1 MNLEYTQMQMNLR
14 YFKDNFTL
22 ETLMSGDFI
31 LQLLIIAVVVFL
43 AFLAEY
49 YLRKKFKNSEDNVF
63 NLKDIFKIVRPIVM
77 LLILIVAMYFFREGG
92 YKWGLLYFANTV
104 LVILL
109 FARLAIILTRYIFKS
124 GPWLRPV
131 ENILAGIVVIGYL
144 SYQLGVVAKFQMYL
158 HSIEFYFA
166 EQDFTL
172 LLVIESI
179 IGVFIAIIVA
189 MTIARFVENQVMKIK
204 NHTLRI
210 NQKIILIKIF
220 KIFLYL
226 TAIIIVLTG
235 LGIDLSF
242 LTVFGGA
249 FGLGLAFGFQKIA
262 SNYVSGFLLLSDE
275 SIRVGDMLQI
285 GSDHGIVVAIKS
297 RYTALRRL
305 DGVEILIPNE
315 KLLTDEITNLTF
327 SNTTVK
333 LPLDLQISYESSIDK
348 AIEIILIVCAK
359 ESRVIEEPKPNVYV
373 KEFADSGFVNI
384 AGGCCGTTPAH
395 IAAIANEMKGLKPR
409 EIPSQQTYTQLSGLE
424 PLVINDDSLFINV
437 GERTN
442 VTGSKAFSNL
452 ILNVNQIEL
461 FKHTFHF
468 LSL

>member
-1 MNLEYTQMQMNLR
+1 MNLEYTQMQMNLL

-22 ETLMSGDFI
+22 ETLTSGDFI
-31 LQLLIIAVVVFL
+31 LQLLIIAAVVFL

-49 YLRKKFKNSEDNVF
+49 YLRKKFKNSEDNDF

-144 SYQLGVVAKFQMYL
+144 SYQLGVVSNFQMYL

-166 EQDFTL
+166 DQDFTM

-179 IGVFIAIIVA
+179 FGVFIAIIVA
-189 MTIARFVENQVMKIK
+189 MTVARFVENQVMKIK
-204 NHTLRI
+204 NQSLRI

-373 KEFADSGFVNI
+373 KEFADSGINLHVSCYVTDPNKGF
-384 AGGCCGTTPAH
+384 
-395 IAAIANEMKGLKPR
+395 MGLKSDMYR
-409 EIPSQQTYTQLSGLE
+409 AIFKEFLNNEIEIPYPHRT
-424 PLVINDDSLFINV
+424 VIMP
-437 GERTN
+437 
-442 VTGSKAFSNL
+442 K
-452 ILNVNQIEL
+452 
-461 FKHTFHF
+461 
-468 LSL
+468 

>member
-49 YLRKKFKNSEDNVF
+49 FLRKKFKNSEDNDF

-144 SYQLGVVAKFQMYL
+144 SYQLGVVTKFQMYL

-189 MTIARFVENQVMKIK
+189 MTVARFVENQVMKIK
-204 NHTLRI
+204 NQSLRI

-373 KEFADSGFVNI
+373 KEFADSGINLHVSCYVTDPDKGF
-384 AGGCCGTTPAH
+384 
-395 IAAIANEMKGLKPR
+395 MGLKSDMYR
-409 EIPSQQTYTQLSGLE
+409 AIFKEFMSNEIEIPYPHRT
-424 PLVINDDSLFINV
+424 VIMP
-437 GERTN
+437 
-442 VTGSKAFSNL
+442 K
-452 ILNVNQIEL
+452 
-461 FKHTFHF
+461 
-468 LSL
+468 

>member
-31 LQLLIIAVVVFL
+31 LQLLIIAAVVFL

-49 YLRKKFKNSEDNVF
+49 YLRKKFKNSEDNDF

-144 SYQLGVVAKFQMYL
+144 SYQLGVVSNFQMYL

-166 EQDFTL
+166 DQDFTM

-179 IGVFIAIIVA
+179 FGVFIAIIVA
-189 MTIARFVENQVMKIK
+189 MTVARFVENQVMKIK
-204 NHTLRI
+204 NQSLRI

-373 KEFADSGFVNI
+373 KEFADSGINLHVSCYVTDPDKGF
-384 AGGCCGTTPAH
+384 
-395 IAAIANEMKGLKPR
+395 MGLKSDMYR
-409 EIPSQQTYTQLSGLE
+409 AIFKEFLNNEIEIPYPHRT
-424 PLVINDDSLFINV
+424 VIMP
-437 GERTN
+437 
-442 VTGSKAFSNL
+442 K
-452 ILNVNQIEL
+452 
-461 FKHTFHF
+461 
-468 LSL
+468 

>member
-22 ETLMSGDFI
+22 ETLVSGDFI

-49 YLRKKFKNSEDNVF
+49 YLRKKFKNSEDNDF

-144 SYQLGVVAKFQMYL
+144 SYQLGVVTKFQMYL

-189 MTIARFVENQVMKIK
+189 MTVARFVENQVMKIK
-204 NHTLRI
+204 NQSLRI

-275 SIRVGDMLQI
+275 SIRVGDMLKI

-373 KEFADSGFVNI
+373 KEFADSGINLHVSCYVTDPDKGF
-384 AGGCCGTTPAH
+384 
-395 IAAIANEMKGLKPR
+395 MGLKSDMYR
-409 EIPSQQTYTQLSGLE
+409 AIFKEFLNNEIEIPYPHRT
-424 PLVINDDSLFINV
+424 VIMP
-437 GERTN
+437 
-442 VTGSKAFSNL
+442 K
-452 ILNVNQIEL
+452 
-461 FKHTFHF
+461 
-468 LSL
+468 

>member
-31 LQLLIIAVVVFL
+31 LQLLIIAAVVFL

-49 YLRKKFKNSEDNVF
+49 FLRKKFKNSEDNDF

-144 SYQLGVVAKFQMYL
+144 SHQLGIVAKFQMYL

-189 MTIARFVENQVMKIK
+189 MTVARFVENQIMKIK
-204 NHTLRI
+204 NQTLRI
-210 NQKIILIKIF
+210 NQKIILSKIF

-275 SIRVGDMLQI
+275 SIRVGDMLKI

-373 KEFADSGFVNI
+373 KEFADSGINLHVSCYVTDPDKGF
-384 AGGCCGTTPAH
+384 
-395 IAAIANEMKGLKPR
+395 MGLKSDMYR
-409 EIPSQQTYTQLSGLE
+409 AIFKEFLNNEIEIPYPHRT
-424 PLVINDDSLFINV
+424 VIMP
-437 GERTN
+437 
-442 VTGSKAFSNL
+442 K
-452 ILNVNQIEL
+452 
-461 FKHTFHF
+461 
-468 LSL
+468 

>member
-31 LQLLIIAVVVFL
+31 LQLLIIAAVVFL

-49 YLRKKFKNSEDNVF
+49 FLRKKFKNSEDNDF

-144 SYQLGVVAKFQMYL
+144 SYQLGVVTKFQMYL

-189 MTIARFVENQVMKIK
+189 MTVARFVENQVMKIK
-204 NHTLRI
+204 NQSLRI

-297 RYTALRRL
+297 RYTTLRRL

-373 KEFADSGFVNI
+373 KEFADSGINLHVSCYVTDPDKGF
-384 AGGCCGTTPAH
+384 
-395 IAAIANEMKGLKPR
+395 MGLKSDIYR
-409 EIPSQQTYTQLSGLE
+409 AIFKEFLNNEIEIPYPHRT
-424 PLVINDDSLFINV
+424 VIMP
-437 GERTN
+437 
-442 VTGSKAFSNL
+442 K
-452 ILNVNQIEL
+452 
-461 FKHTFHF
+461 
-468 LSL
+468 

>member
-1 MNLEYTQMQMNLR
+1 MNLEYTQMQMNLL

-49 YLRKKFKNSEDNVF
+49 YLRKKFKNSEDNDF

-189 MTIARFVENQVMKIK
+189 MTVARFVENQVMKIK
-204 NHTLRI
+204 NQSLRI

-373 KEFADSGFVNI
+373 KEFADSGINLHVSCYVTDPDKGF
-384 AGGCCGTTPAH
+384 
-395 IAAIANEMKGLKPR
+395 MGLKSDMYR
-409 EIPSQQTYTQLSGLE
+409 AIFKEFLNNEIEIPYPHRT
-424 PLVINDDSLFINV
+424 VIMP
-437 GERTN
+437 
-442 VTGSKAFSNL
+442 K
-452 ILNVNQIEL
+452 
-461 FKHTFHF
+461 
-468 LSL
+468 

>member
-1 MNLEYTQMQMNLR
+1 
-14 YFKDNFTL
+14 
-22 ETLMSGDFI
+22 MSGDFI

-49 YLRKKFKNSEDNVF
+49 YLRKKFKNSEDNDF

-144 SYQLGVVAKFQMYL
+144 SYQLGVVSNFQMYL

-189 MTIARFVENQVMKIK
+189 MTVARFVENQVMKIK
-204 NHTLRI
+204 NQSLRI

-285 GSDHGIVVAIKS
+285 GSDHGVVVAIKS

-373 KEFADSGFVNI
+373 KEFADSGINLHVSCYVTDPNKGF
-384 AGGCCGTTPAH
+384 
-395 IAAIANEMKGLKPR
+395 MGLKSDMYR
-409 EIPSQQTYTQLSGLE
+409 AIFKEFMNNEIEIPYPHRT
-424 PLVINDDSLFINV
+424 VIMP
-437 GERTN
+437 
-442 VTGSKAFSNL
+442 K
-452 ILNVNQIEL
+452 
-461 FKHTFHF
+461 
-468 LSL
+468 

>member
-31 LQLLIIAVVVFL
+31 LQLLIIAAVVFL

-49 YLRKKFKNSEDNVF
+49 FLRKKFKKSEDNDF

-144 SYQLGVVAKFQMYL
+144 SYQLGVVTKFQMYL

-189 MTIARFVENQVMKIK
+189 MTVARFVENQVMKIK
-204 NHTLRI
+204 NQSLRI

-373 KEFADSGFVNI
+373 KEFADSGINLHVSCYVTDPDKGF
-384 AGGCCGTTPAH
+384 
-395 IAAIANEMKGLKPR
+395 MGLKSDMYR
-409 EIPSQQTYTQLSGLE
+409 AIFKEFMSNEIEIPYPHRT
-424 PLVINDDSLFINV
+424 VIMP
-437 GERTN
+437 
-442 VTGSKAFSNL
+442 K
-452 ILNVNQIEL
+452 
-461 FKHTFHF
+461 
-468 LSL
+468 

>member
-31 LQLLIIAVVVFL
+31 LQLLIIAAVVFL

-49 YLRKKFKNSEDNVF
+49 FLRKKFKNSEDNDF

-144 SYQLGVVAKFQMYL
+144 SYQLGVVTKFQMYL

-189 MTIARFVENQVMKIK
+189 MTVARFVENQVMKIK
-204 NHTLRI
+204 NQSLRI

-373 KEFADSGFVNI
+373 KEFADSGINLHVSCYVTDPDKGF
-384 AGGCCGTTPAH
+384 
-395 IAAIANEMKGLKPR
+395 MGLKSDMYR
-409 EIPSQQTYTQLSGLE
+409 AIFKEFMNNEIEIPYPHRT
-424 PLVINDDSLFINV
+424 VIMP
-437 GERTN
+437 
-442 VTGSKAFSNL
+442 K
-452 ILNVNQIEL
+452 
-461 FKHTFHF
+461 
-468 LSL
+468 

>member
-1 MNLEYTQMQMNLR
+1 MQMNLR

-31 LQLLIIAVVVFL
+31 LQLLIIAAVVFL

-49 YLRKKFKNSEDNVF
+49 YLRKKFKNSEDNDF

-144 SYQLGVVAKFQMYL
+144 SYQLGVVTKFQMYL

-189 MTIARFVENQVMKIK
+189 MTVARFVENQVMKIK
-204 NHTLRI
+204 NQSLRI

-226 TAIIIVLTG
+226 TAIILVLTG

-373 KEFADSGFVNI
+373 KEFADSGINLHVSCYVTDPDKGF
-384 AGGCCGTTPAH
+384 
-395 IAAIANEMKGLKPR
+395 MGLKSDMYR
-409 EIPSQQTYTQLSGLE
+409 AIFKEFLNNEIEIPYPHRT
-424 PLVINDDSLFINV
+424 VIMP
-437 GERTN
+437 
-442 VTGSKAFSNL
+442 K
-452 ILNVNQIEL
+452 
-461 FKHTFHF
+461 
-468 LSL
+468 

>member
-49 YLRKKFKNSEDNVF
+49 YLRKKFKNSEDNDF

-189 MTIARFVENQVMKIK
+189 MTVARFVENQVMKIK
-204 NHTLRI
+204 NQSLRI

-373 KEFADSGFVNI
+373 KEFADSGINLHVSCYVTDPDKGF
-384 AGGCCGTTPAH
+384 
-395 IAAIANEMKGLKPR
+395 MGLKSDIYR
-409 EIPSQQTYTQLSGLE
+409 AIFKDFQNNDIEIPYPHRT
-424 PLVINDDSLFINV
+424 VIMP
-437 GERTN
+437 
-442 VTGSKAFSNL
+442 K
-452 ILNVNQIEL
+452 
-461 FKHTFHF
+461 
-468 LSL
+468 

>member
-1 MNLEYTQMQMNLR
+1 MNLEYTQMQMNLL

-49 YLRKKFKNSEDNVF
+49 YLRKKFKNSEDNDF

-189 MTIARFVENQVMKIK
+189 MTVARFVENQVMKIK
-204 NHTLRI
+204 NQSLRI

-373 KEFADSGFVNI
+373 KEFADSGINLHVSCYVTDPDKGF
-384 AGGCCGTTPAH
+384 
-395 IAAIANEMKGLKPR
+395 MGLKSDIYR
-409 EIPSQQTYTQLSGLE
+409 AIFKEFQNNDIEIPYPHRT
-424 PLVINDDSLFINV
+424 VIMP
-437 GERTN
+437 
-442 VTGSKAFSNL
+442 K
-452 ILNVNQIEL
+452 
-461 FKHTFHF
+461 
-468 LSL
+468 

>member
-49 YLRKKFKNSEDNVF
+49 YLRKKFKNSEDNDF

-144 SYQLGVVAKFQMYL
+144 SYQLGVVSNFQMYL

-189 MTIARFVENQVMKIK
+189 MTVARFVENQVMKIK
-204 NHTLRI
+204 NQSLRI

-373 KEFADSGFVNI
+373 KEFADSGINLHVSCYVTDPDKGF
-384 AGGCCGTTPAH
+384 
-395 IAAIANEMKGLKPR
+395 MGLKSDIYR
-409 EIPSQQTYTQLSGLE
+409 AIFKDFQNNDIVIPY
-424 PLVINDDSLFINV
+424 PH
-437 GERTN
+437 RTMIMP
-442 VTGSKAFSNL
+442 K
-452 ILNVNQIEL
+452 
-461 FKHTFHF
+461 
-468 LSL
+468 

>member
-49 YLRKKFKNSEDNVF
+49 YLRKKFKNSEDNDF

-144 SYQLGVVAKFQMYL
+144 SYQLGVVTKFQMYL

-189 MTIARFVENQVMKIK
+189 MTVARFVENQVMKIK
-204 NHTLRI
+204 NQSLRI

-373 KEFADSGFVNI
+373 KEFADSGINLHVSCYVTDPDKGF
-384 AGGCCGTTPAH
+384 
-395 IAAIANEMKGLKPR
+395 MGLKSDIYR
-409 EIPSQQTYTQLSGLE
+409 AIFKEFMNNEIEIPYPHRT
-424 PLVINDDSLFINV
+424 VIMP
-437 GERTN
+437 
-442 VTGSKAFSNL
+442 K
-452 ILNVNQIEL
+452 
-461 FKHTFHF
+461 
-468 LSL
+468 

>member
-49 YLRKKFKNSEDNVF
+49 YLRKKFKNSEDNDF

-77 LLILIVAMYFFREGG
+77 LLILIIAMYFFREGG

-144 SYQLGVVAKFQMYL
+144 SYQLGVVTKFQMYL

-189 MTIARFVENQVMKIK
+189 MTVARFVENQVMKIK
-204 NHTLRI
+204 NQSLRI

-285 GSDHGIVVAIKS
+285 GSDHGVVVAIKS

-373 KEFADSGFVNI
+373 KEFADSGINLHVSCYVTDPDKGF
-384 AGGCCGTTPAH
+384 
-395 IAAIANEMKGLKPR
+395 MGLKSDMYR
-409 EIPSQQTYTQLSGLE
+409 AIFKEFKGNEIEIPYPHRT
-424 PLVINDDSLFINV
+424 VIMP
-437 GERTN
+437 
-442 VTGSKAFSNL
+442 K
-452 ILNVNQIEL
+452 
-461 FKHTFHF
+461 
-468 LSL
+468 

>member
-31 LQLLIIAVVVFL
+31 LQLLIIALVVFL

-49 YLRKKFKNSEDNVF
+49 YLRKKFKNSEDNDF

-189 MTIARFVENQVMKIK
+189 MTVARFVENQVMKIK
-204 NHTLRI
+204 NQSLRI

-373 KEFADSGFVNI
+373 KEFADSGINLHVSCYVTDPDKGF
-384 AGGCCGTTPAH
+384 
-395 IAAIANEMKGLKPR
+395 MGLKSDMYR
-409 EIPSQQTYTQLSGLE
+409 AIFKEFMNNEIEIPYPHRT
-424 PLVINDDSLFINV
+424 VIMP
-437 GERTN
+437 
-442 VTGSKAFSNL
+442 K
-452 ILNVNQIEL
+452 
-461 FKHTFHF
+461 
-468 LSL
+468 

>member
-49 YLRKKFKNSEDNVF
+49 FLRKKFKNSEDNDF

-144 SYQLGVVAKFQMYL
+144 SYQLGVVTNFQMYL

-189 MTIARFVENQVMKIK
+189 MTVARFVENQVMKIK
-204 NHTLRI
+204 NQSLRI

-285 GSDHGIVVAIKS
+285 GSDHGVVVAIKS

-373 KEFADSGFVNI
+373 KEFADSGINLHVSCYVTDPDKGF
-384 AGGCCGTTPAH
+384 
-395 IAAIANEMKGLKPR
+395 MGLKSDMYR
-409 EIPSQQTYTQLSGLE
+409 AIFKEFLNNEI
-424 PLVINDDSLFINV
+424 VIPYPH
-437 GERTN
+437 RT
-442 VTGSKAFSNL
+442 VIMPK
-452 ILNVNQIEL
+452 
-461 FKHTFHF
+461 
-468 LSL
+468 

>member
-31 LQLLIIAVVVFL
+31 LQLLIIAAVVFL

-49 YLRKKFKNSEDNVF
+49 YLRKKFKNSEDNDF

-204 NHTLRI
+204 NHTLII

-373 KEFADSGFVNI
+373 KEFADSGINLHVSCYVTDPDKGF
-384 AGGCCGTTPAH
+384 
-395 IAAIANEMKGLKPR
+395 MGLKSDMYR
-409 EIPSQQTYTQLSGLE
+409 AIFKEFLNNEIEIPYPHRT
-424 PLVINDDSLFINV
+424 VIMP
-437 GERTN
+437 
-442 VTGSKAFSNL
+442 K
-452 ILNVNQIEL
+452 
-461 FKHTFHF
+461 
-468 LSL
+468 

>member
-49 YLRKKFKNSEDNVF
+49 YLRKKFKNSEDNDF

-189 MTIARFVENQVMKIK
+189 MTVARFVENQVMKIK
-204 NHTLRI
+204 NQSLRI

-285 GSDHGIVVAIKS
+285 GSDHGVVVAIKS

-373 KEFADSGFVNI
+373 KEFADSGINLHVSCYVTDPDKGF
-384 AGGCCGTTPAH
+384 
-395 IAAIANEMKGLKPR
+395 MGLKSDMYR
-409 EIPSQQTYTQLSGLE
+409 AIFKEFMNNEIEIPYPHRT
-424 PLVINDDSLFINV
+424 VIMP
-437 GERTN
+437 
-442 VTGSKAFSNL
+442 K
-452 ILNVNQIEL
+452 
-461 FKHTFHF
+461 
-468 LSL
+468 

>member
-49 YLRKKFKNSEDNVF
+49 YLRKKFKNSEDNDF

-189 MTIARFVENQVMKIK
+189 MTVARFVENQVMKIK
-204 NHTLRI
+204 NQSLRI

-373 KEFADSGFVNI
+373 KEFADSGINLHVSCYVTDPDKGF
-384 AGGCCGTTPAH
+384 
-395 IAAIANEMKGLKPR
+395 MGLKSDMYR
-409 EIPSQQTYTQLSGLE
+409 AIFKEFQSNEIEIPYPHRT
-424 PLVINDDSLFINV
+424 VIMP
-437 GERTN
+437 
-442 VTGSKAFSNL
+442 K
-452 ILNVNQIEL
+452 
-461 FKHTFHF
+461 
-468 LSL
+468 

>member
-49 YLRKKFKNSEDNVF
+49 YLRKKFKNSEDNDF

-189 MTIARFVENQVMKIK
+189 MTVARFVENQVMKIK
-204 NHTLRI
+204 NQSLRI

-226 TAIIIVLTG
+226 IAIIIVLTG

-348 AIEIILIVCAK
+348 AIEIILNVCAK

-373 KEFADSGFVNI
+373 KEFADSGINLHVSCYVADPNKGFL
-384 AGGCCGTTPAH
+384 
-395 IAAIANEMKGLKPR
+395 GLKSDIYR
-409 EIPSQQTYTQLSGLE
+409 AIFKDFQNNDIEIPYPHRT
-424 PLVINDDSLFINV
+424 VIMP
-437 GERTN
+437 
-442 VTGSKAFSNL
+442 K
-452 ILNVNQIEL
+452 
-461 FKHTFHF
+461 
-468 LSL
+468 

>member
-22 ETLMSGDFI
+22 ESLMSGDFI
-31 LQLLIIAVVVFL
+31 LQLLIIAAVVFL

-49 YLRKKFKNSEDNVF
+49 YLRKKFKNSEDNDF

-179 IGVFIAIIVA
+179 FGVFIAIIVA
-189 MTIARFVENQVMKIK
+189 MTVARFVENQVMKIK
-204 NHTLRI
+204 NQSLRI

-373 KEFADSGFVNI
+373 KEFADSGINLHVSCYVTDPDKGF
-384 AGGCCGTTPAH
+384 
-395 IAAIANEMKGLKPR
+395 MGLKSDMYR
-409 EIPSQQTYTQLSGLE
+409 AIFKEFMSNEIEIPYPHRT
-424 PLVINDDSLFINV
+424 VIMP
-437 GERTN
+437 
-442 VTGSKAFSNL
+442 K
-452 ILNVNQIEL
+452 
-461 FKHTFHF
+461 
-468 LSL
+468 

>member
-49 YLRKKFKNSEDNVF
+49 YLRKKFKNSEDNDF

-144 SYQLGVVAKFQMYL
+144 SHQLGVVAKFQMYL

-189 MTIARFVENQVMKIK
+189 MTVARFVENQVMKIK
-204 NHTLRI
+204 NQSLRI

-373 KEFADSGFVNI
+373 KEFADSGINLHVSCYVTDPDKGF
-384 AGGCCGTTPAH
+384 
-395 IAAIANEMKGLKPR
+395 MGLKSDIYR
-409 EIPSQQTYTQLSGLE
+409 AIFKDFQNNDIEIPYPHRT
-424 PLVINDDSLFINV
+424 VIMP
-437 GERTN
+437 
-442 VTGSKAFSNL
+442 K
-452 ILNVNQIEL
+452 
-461 FKHTFHF
+461 
-468 LSL
+468 

>member
-49 YLRKKFKNSEDNVF
+49 YLRKKFKNSEDNDF

-144 SYQLGVVAKFQMYL
+144 SYQLGVVSNFQMYL

-189 MTIARFVENQVMKIK
+189 MTVARFVENQVMKIK
-204 NHTLRI
+204 NQSLRI

-373 KEFADSGFVNI
+373 KEFADSGINLHVSCYVTDPDKGF
-384 AGGCCGTTPAH
+384 
-395 IAAIANEMKGLKPR
+395 MGLKSDMYR
-409 EIPSQQTYTQLSGLE
+409 AIFKEFMSNEIEIPYPHRT
-424 PLVINDDSLFINV
+424 VIMP
-437 GERTN
+437 
-442 VTGSKAFSNL
+442 K
-452 ILNVNQIEL
+452 
-461 FKHTFHF
+461 
-468 LSL
+468 

>member
-49 YLRKKFKNSEDNVF
+49 YLRKKFKNSEDNDF

-144 SYQLGVVAKFQMYL
+144 SYQLGVVTKFQMYL

-189 MTIARFVENQVMKIK
+189 MTVARFVENQVMKIK
-204 NHTLRI
+204 NQSLRI

-373 KEFADSGFVNI
+373 KEFADSGINLHVSCYVTDPDNGF
-384 AGGCCGTTPAH
+384 
-395 IAAIANEMKGLKPR
+395 MGLKSDIYR
-409 EIPSQQTYTQLSGLE
+409 AIFKDFQNNDIEIPYPHRT
-424 PLVINDDSLFINV
+424 VIMP
-437 GERTN
+437 
-442 VTGSKAFSNL
+442 K
-452 ILNVNQIEL
+452 
-461 FKHTFHF
+461 
-468 LSL
+468 

>member
-49 YLRKKFKNSEDNVF
+49 FLRKKFKNSEDNDF

-144 SYQLGVVAKFQMYL
+144 SYQLGVVTKFQMYL

-189 MTIARFVENQVMKIK
+189 MTVARFVENQVMKIK
-204 NHTLRI
+204 NQSLRI

-373 KEFADSGFVNI
+373 KEFADSGINLHVSCYVTDPDKGF
-384 AGGCCGTTPAH
+384 
-395 IAAIANEMKGLKPR
+395 MGLKSDIYR
-409 EIPSQQTYTQLSGLE
+409 AIFKDFQNNDIEIPYPHRT
-424 PLVINDDSLFINV
+424 VIMP
-437 GERTN
+437 
-442 VTGSKAFSNL
+442 K
-452 ILNVNQIEL
+452 
-461 FKHTFHF
+461 
-468 LSL
+468 

>member
-49 YLRKKFKNSEDNVF
+49 YLRKKFKNSEDNDF

-144 SYQLGVVAKFQMYL
+144 SYQLGVVSKFQMYL

-189 MTIARFVENQVMKIK
+189 MTVARFVENQVMKIK
-204 NHTLRI
+204 NQSLRI

-373 KEFADSGFVNI
+373 KEFADSGINLHVSCYVTDPDKGF
-384 AGGCCGTTPAH
+384 
-395 IAAIANEMKGLKPR
+395 MGLKSDMYR
-409 EIPSQQTYTQLSGLE
+409 AIFKEFLNNEIEIPYPHRT
-424 PLVINDDSLFINV
+424 VIMP
-437 GERTN
+437 
-442 VTGSKAFSNL
+442 K
-452 ILNVNQIEL
+452 
-461 FKHTFHF
+461 
-468 LSL
+468 

>member
-49 YLRKKFKNSEDNVF
+49 YLRKKFKNSEDNDF

-189 MTIARFVENQVMKIK
+189 MTVARFVENQVMKIK
-204 NHTLRI
+204 NQSLRI

-373 KEFADSGFVNI
+373 KEFADSGINLHVSCYVTDPDKGF
-384 AGGCCGTTPAH
+384 
-395 IAAIANEMKGLKPR
+395 MGLKSDIYR
-409 EIPSQQTYTQLSGLE
+409 AIFKDFQNNDIVIPYPHRT
-424 PLVINDDSLFINV
+424 VIMP
-437 GERTN
+437 
-442 VTGSKAFSNL
+442 K
-452 ILNVNQIEL
+452 
-461 FKHTFHF
+461 
-468 LSL
+468 

>member
-49 YLRKKFKNSEDNVF
+49 YLRKKFKNSEDNDF

-144 SYQLGVVAKFQMYL
+144 SYQLGVVTKFQMYL

-189 MTIARFVENQVMKIK
+189 MTVARFVENQVMKIK
-204 NHTLRI
+204 NQSLRI

-348 AIEIILIVCAK
+348 AMEIILIVCAK

-373 KEFADSGFVNI
+373 KEFADSGINLHVSCYVTDPDKGF
-384 AGGCCGTTPAH
+384 
-395 IAAIANEMKGLKPR
+395 MGLKSDMYR
-409 EIPSQQTYTQLSGLE
+409 AIFKEFMNNEIEIPYPHRT
-424 PLVINDDSLFINV
+424 VIMP
-437 GERTN
+437 
-442 VTGSKAFSNL
+442 K
-452 ILNVNQIEL
+452 
-461 FKHTFHF
+461 
-468 LSL
+468 

>member
-49 YLRKKFKNSEDNVF
+49 YLRKKFKNSEDNDF

-144 SYQLGVVAKFQMYL
+144 SYQLGVVSKFQMYL

-189 MTIARFVENQVMKIK
+189 MTVARFVENQVMKIK
-204 NHTLRI
+204 NQSLRI

-373 KEFADSGFVNI
+373 KEFADSGINLHVSCYVTDPDKGF
-384 AGGCCGTTPAH
+384 
-395 IAAIANEMKGLKPR
+395 MGLKSDMYR
-409 EIPSQQTYTQLSGLE
+409 AIFKEFLSNEIEIPYPHRT
-424 PLVINDDSLFINV
+424 VIMP
-437 GERTN
+437 
-442 VTGSKAFSNL
+442 K
-452 ILNVNQIEL
+452 
-461 FKHTFHF
+461 
-468 LSL
+468 

>member
-1 MNLEYTQMQMNLR
+1 
-14 YFKDNFTL
+14 
-22 ETLMSGDFI
+22 MSGDFI

-49 YLRKKFKNSEDNVF
+49 FLRKKFKNSEDNDF

-189 MTIARFVENQVMKIK
+189 MTVARFVENQVMKIK
-204 NHTLRI
+204 NQSLRI

-373 KEFADSGFVNI
+373 KEFADSGINLHVSCYVTDPDKGF
-384 AGGCCGTTPAH
+384 
-395 IAAIANEMKGLKPR
+395 MGLKSDMYR
-409 EIPSQQTYTQLSGLE
+409 AIFKEFMNNEIEIPYPHRT
-424 PLVINDDSLFINV
+424 VIMP
-437 GERTN
+437 
-442 VTGSKAFSNL
+442 K
-452 ILNVNQIEL
+452 
-461 FKHTFHF
+461 
-468 LSL
+468 

>member
-1 MNLEYTQMQMNLR
+1 MNLEYTQMQMNLL

-31 LQLLIIAVVVFL
+31 LQLLIIAAVVFL

-49 YLRKKFKNSEDNVF
+49 YLRKKFKNSEDNDF

-144 SYQLGVVAKFQMYL
+144 SYQLGVVSNFQMYL

-179 IGVFIAIIVA
+179 FGVFIAIIVA
-189 MTIARFVENQVMKIK
+189 MTVARFVENQVMKIK
-204 NHTLRI
+204 NQSLRI

-373 KEFADSGFVNI
+373 KEFADSGINLHVSCYVTDPDKGF
-384 AGGCCGTTPAH
+384 
-395 IAAIANEMKGLKPR
+395 MGLKSDMYR
-409 EIPSQQTYTQLSGLE
+409 AIFKEFLNNEIEIPYPHRT
-424 PLVINDDSLFINV
+424 VIMP
-437 GERTN
+437 
-442 VTGSKAFSNL
+442 K
-452 ILNVNQIEL
+452 
-461 FKHTFHF
+461 
-468 LSL
+468 